1 MEVNFTTMEE
11 FKNASREEQKAFLQ
25 SLFQHLSDREI
36 ARRLGSDSKR
46 DALLIYRYRRA
57 FGLEKGRGW
66 HLRKLQRRQTS
77 GKPVMSAAA
86 SASGNGSS
94 QGSLQ
99 VRLTGSF
106 TSDTLADYL
115 KSLASLLDTIGANQG
130 FEVTV
135 NIQEANGRHIA
146 NAWESN
152 SWPE

>member
-1 MEVNFTTMEE
+1 MLKANFTTMEE

-25 SLFQHLSDREI
+25 ALFQHMSDREI

-46 DALLIYRYRRA
+46 DAFLIYRYRRA

-66 HLRKLQRRQTS
+66 HLRKVNRQMNS
-77 GKPVMSAAA
+77 KPAVSATT
-86 SASGNGSS
+86 SASGNGSG

-115 KSLASLLDTIGANQG
+115 KSLASLLDTIGANQE

-135 NIQEANGRHIA
+135 NIQEANGRYIA
-146 NAWESN
+146 NAG
-152 SWPE
+152 